1 MKIAVIYARYSSD
14 NQTEQSIEGQLR
26 VCEQYAQNNNIAILN
41 TYIDRAMTGT
51 NDNRPA
57 FQQMIKDSANKEFD
71 YILVYKIDRFSRNKY
86 EIAKNKKIL
95 KDNGVKLL
103 SAMENI
109 PDTPEGIILES
120 LLEGMAEYYSAELSQ
135 KVKRGM
141 NETRLKGNF
150 TGGTIIYGYKVE
162 NHKILINEEQAEVV
176 RYIYKQY
183 ALGTYVKD
191 IIDSLTSKGILN
203 KGKPFARNTI
213 YNILKNEKYAGI
225 FRHGNE
231 VFENMYPRI
240 VSADVYDIVRN
251 KTKANKYGKRSTEVI
266 YLLRHKLTC
275 GYCAEPISAECGT
288 TSTGQKRRYYK
299 CLGRKRHNGCKKSM
313 VRKELLENFVLDNI
327 IKILHKPQIMECVVN
342 NIMQAQNN
350 QSNNRTLLNT
360 LNKDKKQAE
369 FALQNVMKAV
379 EQGIINNTTNKRIK
393 ELESTIEELDKQI
406 IIESSKTNIKISKE
420 DIQEFYKQA
429 LLYDSFNLINY
440 VIKNIKVYEDKI
452 EITFNSPIKISPDDN
467 NQGFFIFSYIAKLP
481 QYIQNKEQPNML
493 NIEIKLY
500 I

>member
-26 VCEQYAQNNNIAILN
+26 VCEQYAQNNGYAILN

-57 FQQMIKDSANKEFD
+57 FQQMIKDSSNKEFE
-71 YILVYKIDRFSRNKY
+71 YIIVYKIDRFSRNKY

-150 TGGTIIYGYKVE
+150 TGGTIIYGYRVE
-162 NHKILINEEQAEVV
+162 NHKILINEEEAEVV

-203 KGKPFARNTI
+203 KGKPFARNTV
-213 YNILKNEKYAGI
+213 YKMLKNEKYAGI

-231 VFENMYPRI
+231 IFENMYPKI
-240 VSADVYDIVRN
+240 VSADVYDIVRD

-275 GYCAEPISAECGT
+275 GYCGEPISAECGT
-288 TSTGQKRRYYK
+288 SETGQKRRYYK
-299 CLGRKRHNGCKKSM
+299 CLGRKRHNGCQKRM
-313 VRKELLENFVLDNI
+313 VRKEHLENFVLDNI
-327 IKILHKPQIMECVVN
+327 IKILRKPQIMDCVVN
-342 NIMQAQNN
+342 NILKAQNN
-350 QSNNRTLLNT
+350 QSNSPSLLNT
-360 LNKDKKQAE
+360 LIKDKNQAE
-369 FALQNVMKAV
+369 FALNNVMKAI

-393 ELESTIEELDKQI
+393 ELESAIETLDKQI
-406 IIESSKTNIKISKE
+406 AIEKCKTDIKVSKE
-420 DIQEFYKQA
+420 DIQKFYKEA

-440 VIKNIKVYEDKI
+440 VIKNIKVFEDKI
-452 EITFNSPIKISPDDN
+452 EITFNSPIQINPDND
-467 NQGFFIFSYIAKLP
+467 NQGFFIYSYIAELP
-481 QYIQNKEQPNML
+481 QYIQNKEKTI